1 MARQFSVAPTAAT
14 TAAAINRADRPETKV
29 WMNVGVM
36 VGDTFVSLPIGVGI
50 DTMQAA
56 DERTNSAE
64 YSQLVQA
71 RNALLKKLQSF
82 SEDLK
87 PGEEANVDGLLVQIR
102 RVNDKQAPDASKNSL
117 LDGINSLFA

>member
-14 TAAAINRADRPETKV
+14 TAADRPETKV